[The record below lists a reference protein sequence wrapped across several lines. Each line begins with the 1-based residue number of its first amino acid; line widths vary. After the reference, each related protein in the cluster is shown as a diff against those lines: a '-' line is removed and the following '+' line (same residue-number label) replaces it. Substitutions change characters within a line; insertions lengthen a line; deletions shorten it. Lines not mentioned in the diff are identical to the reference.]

1 MVVDK
6 SSGRVRGGR
15 DQFNWDTIEDKY
27 RENYLGHSLK
37 APRGKWQ
44 EGKDLIW
51 YTKKKPGSADDVV
64 DDKQLKLQQ
73 EIAMVQ
79 QKEAELL
86 LAAQAKPAPSTM
98 DMFKKFVLLSSEEQQ
113 KVNKQVIRY
122 DTTTRAER
130 REENSKEKDKRY
142 RRRSVSRSKSP
153 SKRSSKQYSYRSRH
167 RSRSYDD
174 KYPRRSYDK

>member
-130 REENSKEKDKRY
+130 REENSDPKVLLNVHQNNIHIGLAIDQDRMMISIRDVLMINKSNVNDFRY
-142 RRRSVSRSKSP
+142 C
-153 SKRSSKQYSYRSRH
+153 
-167 RSRSYDD
+167 
-174 KYPRRSYDK
+174 